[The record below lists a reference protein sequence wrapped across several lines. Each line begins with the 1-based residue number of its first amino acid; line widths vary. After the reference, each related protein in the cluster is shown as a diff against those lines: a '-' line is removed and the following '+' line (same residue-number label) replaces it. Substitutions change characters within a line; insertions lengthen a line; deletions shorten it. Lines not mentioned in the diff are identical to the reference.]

1 MTTEKGG
8 RPTSADDDR
17 IALRRAEAVK
27 LRARG
32 KTFQEIADALDI
44 GVATAHL
51 DVRTAMTEIA
61 KEAEENVQAERGT
74 ELSRLQR
81 ALAVVEDVLLDEEPT
96 APAKGEDYSDFEER
110 VESSRELKLKALD
123 RLVKIQDQRAKLLG
137 LYAPEKRDVTQVT
150 TNATPAEAA
159 RLIREGF
166 GGQASNSVEG
176 LNGKSTGHGHANGS
190 GTVPPS
196 TTDS

>member
-32 KTFQEIADALDI
+32 KTFQEIADALSI
-44 GVATAHL
+44 GLATAHL
-51 DVRTAMTEIA
+51 DVRTAMTDIA

-74 ELSRLQR
+74 ELSRLER
-81 ALAVVEDVLLDEEPT
+81 ELAVVEDELLDEEPT
-96 APAKGEDYSDFEER
+96 KRHEGEDPFDFEER

-137 LYAPEKRDVTQVT
+137 LYAPERKDIKVAAVGLDELDALRRG
-150 TNATPAEAA
+150 AEANECLTEM
-159 RLIREGF
+159 RLTTDEDE
-166 GGQASNSVEG
+166 SNS
-176 LNGKSTGHGHANGS
+176 
-190 GTVPPS
+190 
-196 TTDS
+196 